1 MTFELID
8 CEWEKRLDEPLKANH
23 ANIRIVCPFI
33 KCRAANRLLKYGK
46 PKVLQVITRFNLGDF
61 ADGVSD
67 ISSLRLVLENGQ
79 LLGAFA
85 ICMPNCTCLEI
96 AARSLPP
103 SISPCCRRR
112 VCRWEW

>member
-8 CEWEKRLDEPLKANH
+8 CEWEKRLDE
-23 ANIRIVCPFI
+23 
-33 KCRAANRLLKYGK
+33 
-46 PKVLQVITRFNLGDF
+46 
-61 ADGVSD
+61 
-67 ISSLRLVLENGQ
+67 
-79 LLGAFA
+79 AFA

-112 VCRWEW
+112 VCRWEWVRIEVCGARELVGKLVPQAWIGGDLRVTVAVAALHERRDDWKLVAHGRSVAQKPGLSAPLVRSIR